1 MMKKIWI
8 FVFALLSTGIL
19 VAQESN
25 SESNETPQTE
35 DNGKVI
41 DLGIDFPQ
49 PLVQDGAYEKIGVKE
64 KIALGYD
71 HIREADVFW
80 SKRLWRVIDTRQKMN
95 KFFVN
100 NHQSFIEV
108 LMDVIQR
115 NADVELFGDDMFTER
130 VVANDLTQMLGSTD
144 TSQVYDFDT
153 DTYISKVT
161 TNDFNP
167 KAFNQFRLK
176 EDWIF
181 DEETSS
187 MVCRIIGIAPVRD
200 VLDPNTGQIRGQQA
214 MFWMHYPSIRK
225 YLVKY
230 EAHNNENDGVRQT
243 WDDVFESRYFDSYII
258 QESNAEN
265 KRITDTYKGKD
276 ALIEGERIKEKLLEK
291 ETSLWSY

>member
-1 MMKKIWI
+1 MKKFWI
-8 FVFALLSTGIL
+8 FVFALFTCGVL

-25 SESNETPQTE
+25 SESNETPTPDE
-35 DNGKVI
+35 NGKVI
-41 DLGIDFPQ
+41 DLGIDFPE

-71 HIREADVFW
+71 HIREADIFW
-80 SKRLWRVIDTRQKMN
+80 SKRIWRVIDTRQKMN

-115 NADVELFGDDMFTER
+115 NADVELFGDDMFTQR
-130 VVANDLTQMLGSTD
+130 VAADDLSKMLGSTD
-144 TSQVYDFDT
+144 TTEVYDFDT
-153 DTYISKVT
+153 DTYIQKIT

-181 DEETSS
+181 DEETST
-187 MVCRIIGIAPVRD
+187 MICRIIGIAPIRD
-200 VLDPNTGQIRGQQA
+200 VIDPNTGQIRGQQA
-214 MFWMHYPSIRK
+214 LFWMHYPSIRK

-230 EAHNNENDGVRQT
+230 EAQNNENDGVRQT
-243 WDDVFESRYFDSYII
+243 WEDVMESRYFDSYII
-258 QESNAEN
+258 KESNQEDAKISE
-265 KRITDTYKGKD
+265 RFKGKD
-276 ALIEGERIKEKLLEK
+276 ALRAGEKVKETLLEK